1 MSSLAPVAG
10 LFGRTTPIAMPP
22 DLAVETPSPSREWS
36 VTGRLLGPDG
46 GAAPGAEVVAST
58 VYWSGGG
65 YHSTVRATAT
75 TGADGSFALSFPWSE
90 QCHTCWPCEPIWWL
104 WWPWW
109 WERDI
114 LHVIDALETRME
126 CGALTTPFRRPSGAA
141 LVQGRGFGGADA
153 AAGQFQDPARTAL
166 IRQKFADRTLRE
178 AFPWFWWSSDQPNL
192 VFRVTQGA
200 STILDEDPTTD
211 TRWCMSAGQSVTLTG
226 NADTL
231 TIRPVGP
238 VLAHAVAWNRVGDIH
253 VSDIDGCGLAR
264 DTGDWVDVAFAGWL
278 ELYATLAPGAC
289 DYYQV
294 QAGVWDA
301 PSCRGGSRPDGTGR
315 AIASTLWQKVWIFDP
330 ATLATTAHDVKMGP
344 FSANGVENLYATQY
358 ARQTL
363 PAPAGLPAFPPVP
376 PGGEVFWAHEG
387 LVLATDGATLLGG
400 IPFGTVDLRLAGYSS
415 PARDGADF
423 RPSGLVMD
431 KALMLTI
438 DETPLSHQ
446 SIESI
451 KARDAIEA
459 GVADAT
465 DIVVHVRDDNG
476 FVFGYELE
484 ARLPHGIVLLVTPPG
499 TRGYVTNPG
508 SKPDYEAKLW
518 RGGKEAIRFPGY
530 APDEAPAPDCTIEFC
545 LYAGKRTTDG
555 YAWPSLT
562 EGDTRRVAARIT
574 C

>member
-10 LFGRTTPIAMPP
+10 LFGRTSPIAMPAE
-22 DLAVETPSPSREWS
+22 LAVESPSKWREWS
-36 VTGRLLGPDG
+36 VTGRVLGPDG

-114 LHVIDALETRME
+114 LHVIDALETRMA
-126 CGALTTPFRRPSGAA
+126 CGALTTPLPRPSGSA
-141 LVQGRGFGGADA
+141 LVRGHGFGGE
-153 AAGQFQDPARTAL
+153 AGDQFQDPARTAL
-166 IRQKFADRTLRE
+166 IRQKFADKDLRD
-178 AFPWFWWSSDQPNL
+178 AFPWLWWSCDAPNL

-200 STILDEDPTTD
+200 SVVLDEDPATD
-211 TRWCMSAGQSVTLTG
+211 TRWCMPAGQSVTLTG
-226 NADTL
+226 NGNTL
-231 TIRPVGP
+231 TMRPVGP
-238 VLAHAVAWNRVGDIH
+238 VLAHSVAWNRVGDIN
-253 VSDIDGCGLAR
+253 VADIDACGLAQ

-294 QAGVWDA
+294 LGGVWDA
-301 PSCRGGSRPDGTGR
+301 PACRGGSAPAGEAC

-330 ATLATTAHDVKMGP
+330 ATLGTTAHDVKMGP
-344 FSANGVENLYATQY
+344 FCAGGIENLYATQH

-363 PAPAGLPAFPPVP
+363 PAPAGLPAFPAVP

-400 IPFGTVDLRLAGYSS
+400 IAFGSVDLRLAGY
-415 PARDGADF
+415 RADF
-423 RPSGLVMD
+423 RPSGLVMN
-431 KALMLTI
+431 KALTLTV
-438 DETPLSHQ
+438 DETPLSRQ
-446 SIESI
+446 SIELV
-451 KARDAIEA
+451 EA
-459 GVADAT
+459 GADGTT
-465 DIVVHVRDDNG
+465 DIAVSVRDDNG
-476 FVFGYELE
+476 FLFGYELE
-484 ARLPHGIVLLVTPPG
+484 ARLPHGIVSVVTPPG

-508 SKPDYEAKLW
+508 AKPDYAATLW
-518 RGGKEAIRFPGY
+518 RGGSETIAFFGY
-530 APDEAPAPDCTIEFC
+530 TPSCAPVPDCVIEFC
-545 LYAGKRTTDG
+545 LFAGKRTTDG
-555 YAWPSLT
+555 YAWPSVI
-562 EGDTRRVAARIT
+562 EGDIRRVSADIV
-574 C
+574 